1 MQEQSTFLTQDQAQY
16 VFKQLIA
23 DYGLGAIKSKWETLT
38 ARELQGNIARRLGV
52 FPWDVVLWGLD
63 QAVKDS
69 PTFPP
74 SIPDI
79 AKKCEAYPKPQ
90 EYYQAL
96 PAPTITHEEA
106 ERRKREMEA
115 AAQKIAAKKPGREWA
130 MKIMAD
136 PKYFPA
142 YSVMLARAALN
153 EAD

>member
-1 MQEQSTFLTQDQAQY
+1 M
-16 VFKQLIA
+16 
-23 DYGLGAIKSKWETLT
+23 
-38 ARELQGNIARRLGV
+38 

-142 YSVMLARAALN
+142 YSVSLARAALN

>member
-1 MQEQSTFLTQDQAQY
+1 MTQDQAQH

-23 DYGLGAIKSKWETLT
+23 DYGLGAIRSKWETQT
-38 ARELQGNIARRLGV
+38 PRELQGNIARRLGV

-74 SIPDI
+74 SIPVI

-115 AAQKIAAKKPGREWA
+115 AAQKILQPSLDA
-130 MKIMAD
+130 
-136 PKYFPA
+136 
-142 YSVMLARAALN
+142 ARAALGA
-153 EAD
+153 E